1 MGNYLLCIAIDAAA
15 PVIVGIVR
23 PGFIFVI
30 CCRIFAFADGAC
42 ARIPAAHAGTGFR
55 LGVAGIALAGAGV
68 GFVSIGQSN
77 RSSRDP
83 VRPLSDRI
91 CNRSGCRYRRSSS
104 PFPCRWGLSPRHDAP
119 DRGCPDQYRRFQKCS
134 ASGSRSRNRLCN
146 TRPEIHRWPRTSDTC
161 RRAVPRTN
169 GEFCSP
175 LYYSSYRRASACRDC
190 STRGRQTCGL
200 PCIFR
205 GTRRTQP
212 VSPQLTPEQSLVSV
226 WLWTQKRVWVPSPLE
241 RLNIHS
247 CLFGSALPYSP

>member
-1 MGNYLLCIAIDAAA
+1 MCRWPRNAYIPRMNGKLSALYRNRCSCASDCRHRATRVHICDLLPYIRLCRRSMRLYPRSARRNRLPSRCGRDRACRR
-15 PVIVGIVR
+15 GC
-23 PGFIFVI
+23 GFCF
-30 CCRIFAFADGAC
+30 
-42 ARIPAAHAGTGFR
+42 HWT
-55 LGVAGIALAGAGV
+55 
-68 GFVSIGQSN
+68 SN

-119 DRGCPDQYRRFQKCS
+119 DRGCPDLYRRFQKCS
-134 ASGSRSRNRLCN
+134 ASGSRSRNRPCN
-146 TRPEIHRWPRTSDTC
+146 TRPEIRMWPRTSDTC

-205 GTRRTQP
+205 GTRRT
-212 VSPQLTPEQSLVSV
+212 SPFPRSSRRSNLSFLCGCRHRNGCGCRRHWSD
-226 WLWTQKRVWVPSPLE
+226 
-241 RLNIHS
+241 
-247 CLFGSALPYSP
+247 